1 MWVIFLGVVLLLVM
15 VGFLVWYLA
24 NEVFLRIKR
33 RNRVFDVEEEL
44 YNDIKEK
51 LKNEIKKNDK
61 TKGE

>member
-15 VGFLVWYLA
+15 MGFLVWYLA
-24 NEVFLRIKR
+24 NEVLLRIKR

-51 LKNEIKKNDK
+51 LKNEIKKDDK